1 MFLKKRQN
9 VMSDKDKMLADLKYT
24 RIKVEQ
30 LESDYRMNNITLTEY
45 NYQMG
50 IIVKDLDILER
61 RIQAYD

>member
-9 VMSDKDKMLADLKYT
+9 VMSDKDKTLADLKYT

>member
-9 VMSDKDKMLADLKYT
+9 VMTDKDKTLADLKYA